1 MAGHV
6 AGDTHVRWSACW
18 REASSSGCTFGS
30 EASHWEA
37 LRKQAM
43 RRWEK
48 QLGKRAAG
56 QERVGNGLGSTKDV
70 LGAKLIPEW
79 HRRPASYKRDFHHF
93 ARNVTLLAGGEQSP
107 QEAEEACMLV
117 WDILHDATESSHGN
131 PLEIIKETLH
141 GIFGTVDETAM
152 EEAIRL
158 GVQLKTHDETSA
170 HRKESE
176 GSKSSVESGREFG
189 EDLEFTPPPAQPRK
203 MLQIPS
209 QTFPSQ
215 NNGPHTSHR
224 AMQQE
229 AAPEPMPNFDVERK
243 NEATGV
249 QWLSDQCHKICP
261 GEDGTS
267 LTLGVCRIL
276 LGSLGPERTA
286 AELFDLL
293 GDRGF
298 ELISSIMQHQ
308 SSITEDIDHRIARL
322 KDGLNSKKEA
332 AVPSF
337 GQQVTVTSDYEKQME
352 RLHRK
357 GTKKAG
363 KKAAAEGGSPI
374 DFICSIG
381 LPAFLEAST
390 DFRKESEDVS
400 FPFDTKNPFTKR
412 GLPQGTTRSYQKGY
426 EEVRVPPP
434 PSKPLDVSERL
445 VPIGDLPDYAQVA
458 FAGFD
463 HLNRIQSKILQAGML
478 TNQNLLVCAPT
489 GAGKT
494 NIAMITIL
502 REIGQHIQNGI
513 IQLSAFKIVYVAP
526 MKALAAEMT
535 SSFGKRLQKLGICVR
550 EFTGDM
556 QLSKK
561 ELAET
566 QMIVTTPEKWDV
578 ITRKGGDVAIAGLV
592 TLLII
597 DEVHLLNDDR
607 GPVIETLVARTLR
620 QVEASQSLIRI
631 VGLSATLPN
640 YKDVAKFLNVNE
652 ESGLFHFDASYRPIP
667 LHSQFIGVSE
677 PNVFV
682 RNTKMN
688 EICYEK
694 VIDAV
699 RRGKQ
704 VMVFVHARKETSKT
718 ARALIQLAQTRDEA
732 VLFDPAE
739 HSLHSL
745 YEREVSKSRNREVQ
759 ELFSAGFGVHH
770 AGMLRADRN
779 LSEKMFS
786 AGILKV
792 LVCTATLAWGVN
804 LPAHT
809 VVIKGTQVYDAQR
822 GRFCDLG
829 VLDVQQ
835 IFGRAGRPQFDTSG
849 EGIIITTHEKLNHY
863 LSLLTHQLP
872 IESQFT
878 SLLKD
883 CLNAEITLGTVTNVK
898 EGVKW
903 LGYTYLFVRMQRN
916 PLAYGVSWSEVQ
928 FDPFLESKRRSL
940 IVDAANALH
949 QCQMARFDEGS
960 GNIYITE
967 LGRVASHFYLKSS
980 SIEVYNK
987 LLKPHMT
994 ESDLFGMIALS
1005 SEFENVAVRSD
1016 EVMELEK
1023 LKKKYC
1029 PIPLRGGIESR
1040 QGKVCVLLQTYVSRG
1055 YIEGFSLVADLMY
1068 ISQNAGRLFRAIF
1081 EICSKRGWPSLA
1093 ELVLM
1098 YAIAVERTV
1107 WPFQHPLRQFE
1118 NMLKPEILTKLEE
1131 RRLFPEQLEYMGAD
1145 EVGAMLRLPQAGE
1158 KIKRIY
1164 SWLPAMDLDGQVQ
1177 PITHSVLRI
1186 TLSMQPK
1193 FFWSEKAHGSA
1204 VRWIIWVEDTENEHI
1219 YHLEQ
1224 WILQKKA
1231 LQQAPF
1237 QLSFTIPLADP
1248 RPSQYL
1254 VRCMA
1259 ADWLCPASTFALP
1272 FDQLVLPQE
1281 CPPHTEL
1288 LHLNPLPRSALQN
1301 STYERMYEHK
1311 FSSFN
1316 PIQTQVFFPLYH
1328 MDVNV
1333 LLGAPTGSGKTV
1345 SCELAMLRLFRLSPE
1360 KKVVY
1365 IAPLKALVRERMA
1378 EWGNGLCKFLN
1389 KKLVELTGDYTPDI
1403 RALQTAD
1410 VIICTPEKWD
1420 GISRSWQSRS
1430 YVRQVGLIV
1439 MDEIHLLGA
1448 DRGPTLEV
1456 IVSRTNYIGSKTK
1469 EPVRIVGLSTAL
1481 ANADDLGKWLG
1492 IHGIGVFNFKPSVRP
1507 IPMEVHIQGYAGK
1520 YYCPRMAAMN
1530 KPCYAAIQTHS
1541 PGKPVIVF
1549 VSSRRQTR
1557 LTALDLAAFAVA
1569 DEKPRAFTR
1578 LSEEELEHHISRVTD
1593 GNLKHTL
1600 YFGIGLHHAGLPDG
1614 DRKVVEELFL
1624 AGKIQILI
1632 ATSTLAWGVNFPA
1645 HLVIVKGT
1653 EYFDAPGKQYVDYPI
1668 TDILQMM
1675 GRAGRPQFD
1684 VVGKAVVM
1692 VHESKKEFYKKF
1704 LYEPFPVESSLLQ
1717 QLHDHLN
1724 AEVVSGSIVNQQGAV
1739 DYLTW
1744 TFFYRRLTKNPSYY
1758 GLSGTSHAEVK
1769 AFLEE
1774 KVQRTLSDLGEAGC
1788 IQFEPETGDVSPLT
1802 LGKIASFYYLSYQ
1815 TASHFSGNLLP
1826 GLDEDRLLGVL
1837 SGAAEFS
1844 ELPVRHNEDGLNAG
1858 LAGEVRVHVDPK
1870 TLDDPHTKAN
1880 LLFQAHFGRV
1890 QLPISDYVTDTK
1902 SCLDQSMRIVQA
1914 MIEFSADCKWLDT
1927 LLACMG
1933 LQQMLMQGLWH
1944 DQNSLLVLPHVSS
1957 SFVLG
1962 MQEKSVADLRSLL
1975 VLLQEKPSKFRKYLS
1990 RFAPHAS
1997 ACSEVEKAV
2006 GALPLLQARCQFTRS
2021 STREEDSA
2029 LNGEQDGDW
2038 YDMTLEL
2045 RVENRKKCKG
2055 VPMAQ
2060 APRFPKSKEEG
2071 WWVVVGHAQT
2081 KELLAHQRVSFAS
2094 HKQLHMQVD
2103 ARTASFRTFSE
2114 RVVHVWIVSDCYL
2127 GLDVHLSASLSN

>member
-1 MAGHV
+1 MD
-6 AGDTHVRWSACW
+6 GDGQGASHVRWSACW
-18 REASSSGCTFGS
+18 RTASIPGCASGSDTS
-30 EASHWEA
+30 DLEA
-37 LRKQAM
+37 LRRQVL

-48 QLGKRAAG
+48 QLGKRAECNEGA
-56 QERVGNGLGSTKDV
+56 RNGSSSAKDV
-70 LGAKLIPEW
+70 LGAKLIDDW
-79 HRRPASYKRDFHHF
+79 HRKTAGFKREFHHF
-93 ARNVTLLAGGEQSP
+93 ARSVSQLTGGEQAP
-107 QEAEEACMLV
+107 QEAEEACILV
-117 WDILHDATESSHGN
+117 WDILHDGTESCRGDPEN
-131 PLEIIKETLH
+131 NIKDTIR
-141 GIFGTVDETAM
+141 GIFGMVDEVAM
-152 EEAIRL
+152 RETIRL
-158 GVQLKTHDETSA
+158 GMQLKAQGKNSVRGKGEGG
-170 HRKESE
+170 SE
-176 GSKSSVESGREFG
+176 GSEGQRKEFG
-189 EDLEFTPPPAQPRK
+189 EDLIFTPPPAQSVKLLQLQPRTT
-203 MLQIPS
+203 LRE
-209 QTFPSQ
+209 
-215 NNGPHTSHR
+215 NGAPQPASR
-224 AMQQE
+224 ARPLVPQ
-229 AAPEPMPNFDVERK
+229 PEGMPKFDVDRQD
-243 NEATGV
+243 EATGV
-249 QWLSDQCHKICP
+249 QWLSDQCQKICP
-261 GEDGTS
+261 GEDGHS

-276 LGSLGPERTA
+276 LGGLDSEA
-286 AELFDLL
+286 IASELFDLL

-298 ELISSIMQHQ
+298 ELISSIVQHQ
-308 SSITEDIDHRIARL
+308 LSIKEDVNHRIRRL
-322 KDGLNSKKEA
+322 KDGLSAKKESIA
-332 AVPSF
+332 PSY
-337 GQQVTVTSDYEKQME
+337 GQQVTVTSDYEKHME

-357 GTKKAG
+357 ETKRAG
-363 KKAAAEGGSPI
+363 KRAAAEGGSQI
-374 DFICSIG
+374 DYICSIG

-390 DFRKESEDVS
+390 DFKKESDDVS
-400 FPFDTKNPFTKR
+400 FPFDSKNPFTKR

-434 PSKPLDVSERL
+434 PSKPLDPLERL
-445 VPIGDLPDYAQVA
+445 VPISDLPDYAQLA

-463 HLNRIQSKILQAGML
+463 HLNRIQSKILQAGL
-478 TNQNLLVCAPT
+478 STNQNLLVCAPT

-494 NIAMITIL
+494 NIAMIAIL
-502 REIGQHIQNGI
+502 REIGQHMQNGI

-535 SSFGKRLQKLGICVR
+535 SSFGKRLQSLGICVR

-578 ITRKGGDVAIAGLV
+578 ITRKGGDVAVAGLV

-640 YKDVAKFLNVNE
+640 YKDVARFLNVNE

-667 LHSQFIGVSE
+667 LHTQFIGVSE
-677 PNVFV
+677 PNIFV

-699 RRGKQ
+699 QKGKQ

-718 ARALIQLAQTRDEA
+718 ARALIQLAQARDEA
-732 VLFDPAE
+732 GFFDPAE

-745 YEREVSKSRNREVQ
+745 FDREVSKSRNREVQ
-759 ELFSAGFGVHH
+759 ELFSGGFGVHH
-770 AGMLRADRN
+770 AGMLRTDRN

-786 AGILKV
+786 AGVLKV

-849 EGIIITTHEKLNHY
+849 EGIIITTHDKLNHY

-883 CLNAEITLGTVTNVK
+883 CLNAEITLGTVSNVK
-898 EGVKW
+898 EGIKW
-903 LGYTYLFVRMQRN
+903 LGYTYLFVRLQRN
-916 PLAYGVSWSEVQ
+916 PLAYGMSWSEVQ
-928 FDPFLESKRRSL
+928 VDPLLESKRRSL
-940 IVDAANALH
+940 IIEAAKALH
-949 QCQMARFDEGS
+949 QFQMARFDEAS

-994 ESDLFGMIALS
+994 EADLFGMIALS

-1016 EVMELEK
+1016 EVVELEK

-1029 PIPLRGGIESR
+1029 PLDVRGGIENR
-1040 QGKVCVLLQTYVSRG
+1040 QGKVCVLLQTFVSRG
-1055 YIEGFSLVADLMY
+1055 FIDGFSLIADLMY
-1068 ISQNAGRLFRAIF
+1068 ISQNAGRLFRAVF

-1107 WPFQHPLRQFE
+1107 WPFQHPLRQFD

-1158 KIKRIY
+1158 KIKRVH
-1164 SWLPAMDLDGQVQ
+1164 SWLPAIELDGQVQ
-1177 PITHSVLRI
+1177 PITHSVLRV
-1186 TLSMQPK
+1186 TLSMQPN
-1193 FFWSEKAHGSA
+1193 FFWSDKAHGSA
-1204 VRWIIWVEDTENEHI
+1204 VRWIIWVEDTDNEHI

-1237 QLSFTIPLADP
+1237 RLSFTIPLAEP

-1259 ADWLCPASTFALP
+1259 ADWLCPSSTFALP

-1281 CPPHTEL
+1281 RPPHTEL
-1288 LHLNPLPRSALQN
+1288 LALNPLPRSALQN
-1301 STYERMYEHK
+1301 PRYEKMYENK
-1311 FSSFN
+1311 FSFFN

-1333 LLGAPTGSGKTV
+1333 LLGAPTGSGKTI
-1345 SCELAMLRLFRLSPE
+1345 SCELAMLRLFSHNPD

-1365 IAPLKALVRERMA
+1365 IAPLKALVRERLA
-1378 EWGNGLCKFLN
+1378 EWGTGLCKFLN
-1389 KKLVELTGDYTPDI
+1389 KKLVELTGDYTPDM
-1403 RALQTAD
+1403 RALKTAD

-1430 YVRQVGLIV
+1430 YVRQVGLLV

-1492 IHGIGVFNFKPSVRP
+1492 IHDIGTFNFKPSVRP

-1541 PGKPVIVF
+1541 PDKPVIVF

-1578 LSEEELEHHISRVTD
+1578 LSEDDLEHHISRVAD
-1593 GNLKHTL
+1593 NNLKHTL

-1624 AGKIQILI
+1624 EGKIQILI

-1653 EYFDAPGKQYVDYPI
+1653 EYFEASGKQYVDYPI

-1692 VHESKKEFYKKF
+1692 VHDSKKEFYKKF

-1724 AEVVSGSIVNQQGAV
+1724 AEIASGSINNQQGAV
-1739 DYLTW
+1739 DYLSW

-1769 AFLEE
+1769 AFLEQ
-1774 KVQRTLSDLGEAGC
+1774 KVQATLADLSEAGC
-1788 IQFEPETGDVSPLT
+1788 IMLEPESGDVSPLT
-1802 LGKIASFYYLSYQ
+1802 LGKIASHYYLCYK
-1815 TASHFSGNLLP
+1815 TASHFSKDLLP
-1826 GLDEDRLLGVL
+1826 GLDEVQLLHVL

-1844 ELPVRHNEDGLNAG
+1844 ELPVRHNEDGLNAE
-1858 LAGEVRVHVDPK
+1858 LAGEVQVRVDPK

-1890 QLPISDYVTDTK
+1890 TLPISDYVTDTK

-1914 MIEFSADCKWLDT
+1914 MIEFSADRRWLDS

-1933 LQQMLMQGLWH
+1933 LQQMLMQGLWQG
-1944 DQNSLLVLPHVSS
+1944 QNSLLVLPHASS
-1957 SFVLG
+1957 SFVHGL
-1962 MQEKSVADLRSLL
+1962 QEKGISDLRSLL
-1975 VLLQEKPSKFRKYLS
+1975 VLLHEKPSKFRKYLS
-1990 RFAPHAS
+1990 RFVSHPS
-1997 ACSEVEKAV
+1997 ACSEVERAV
-2006 GALPLLQARCQFTRS
+2006 RALPLLQARCRIVLPS
-2021 STREEDSA
+2021 LEEEDVASSGREG
-2029 LNGEQDGDW
+2029 GEW
-2038 YDMTLEL
+2038 YVLTLDL
-2045 RVENRKKCKG
+2045 RVENRNQCAS
-2055 VPMAQ
+2055 VPTAQ

-2071 WWVVVGHAQT
+2071 WWVVVGHAHT
-2081 KELLAHQRVSFAS
+2081 KELLVHQRVSFAS
-2094 HKQLHMQVD
+2094 QKQVKLQVN
-2103 ARTASFRTFSE
+2103 ARSASYHSLSE
-2114 RVVHVWIVSDCYL
+2114 RTVHVWIVSDCYM
-2127 GLDVHLSASLSN
+2127 GLDVRLSASLPN